1 MNTGTRSKKK
11 PPPSQTPAS
20 STSNVSDA
28 DIAPQAT
35 PTNPKS
41 PPEHTETVSPQHKRA
56 YSHLIESEPGPT
68 TPTPKSI
75 PSRVSPLSSPGSDS
89 HSSSSSSDNSSPILV
104 KMSSSKAGDSWTN
117 NSPGKAPTVHSRFL
131 KPQEYGSIKASF
143 LRFLRKAKVSDPN
156 SEDARDHFMACFQN
170 EQTMMFF
177 AAARDDLV
185 KLSPQKFEE
194 AMLEH
199 LIGTTWVKT
208 VRALILDA
216 RQDSFEDG
224 AFSIMYETLLSYNN
238 LLKGV
243 GKEIDSSLFQSTLR
257 AALNRDFET
266 FLDSEG
272 VDLSTS
278 DLNAWVTL
286 LKEKDSHFRRFRR
299 PELARLARLEELEKK
314 RISDTGNR
322 RSNNTSQPAQTPPLT
337 NISNSTSSF
346 SRPSNSSSSS
356 NNSNRF
362 PRLSELDP
370 SQRVFYNRLEMC
382 FKCRTLFAG
391 HRVNACT
398 IPTPLLQVPFRPL
411 DEADAVC

>member
-1 MNTGTRSKKK
+1 MNVATRSHKNSKK
-11 PPPSQTPAS
+11 PAPSSQTPAS
-20 STSNVSDA
+20 ANEAVSEPSTTPQVS
-28 DIAPQAT
+28 PV
-35 PTNPKS
+35 NPNS
-41 PPEHTETVSPQHKRA
+41 LPDRSETVSPQHQRA
-56 YSHLIESEPGPT
+56 YTHLIEPNLVT
-68 TPTPKSI
+68 ITPPPKSSA
-75 PSRVSPLSSPGSDS
+75 PLRVSTLNSPGSDS
-89 HSSSSSSDNSSPILV
+89 DSSASSSSSSNNSSPILAN
-104 KMSSSKAGDSWTN
+104 MSAKSGDSWTN
-117 NSPGKAPTVHSRFL
+117 NGPGKAPTVHSRFL

-143 LRFLRKAKVSDPN
+143 LRYLCKSKCTDVN

-243 GKEIDSSLFQSTLR
+243 GKEIDSSLFQSTLH

-266 FLDSEG
+266 FLDAEG
-272 VDLSTS
+272 VDLSSS

-286 LKEKDSHFRRFRR
+286 LKEKDSHFHRFRR

-314 RISDTGNR
+314 R
-322 RSNNTSQPAQTPPLT
+322 
-337 NISNSTSSF
+337 
-346 SRPSNSSSSS
+346 
-356 NNSNRF
+356 
-362 PRLSELDP
+362 LSLPDI
-370 SQRVFYNRLEMC
+370 
-382 FKCRTLFAG
+382 A
-391 HRVNACT
+391 
-398 IPTPLLQVPFRPL
+398 
-411 DEADAVC
+411 

>member
-1 MNTGTRSKKK
+1 MNVATRTTKNSKKSA
-11 PPPSQTPAS
+11 PPAPTSVPSNESVPSASPSLQTSP
-20 STSNVSDA
+20 V
-28 DIAPQAT
+28 
-35 PTNPKS
+35 NPNPSLDS
-41 PPEHTETVSPQHKRA
+41 PVNPNPSLDHPETVSPQQQRA
-56 YSHLIESEPGPT
+56 YSHLFEGNSVAT
-68 TPTPKSI
+68 TPPPKNSA
-75 PSRVSPLSSPGSDS
+75 PLRVSPLNSPGSDS
-89 HSSSSSSDNSSPILV
+89 DSSSSSDNSSPV
-104 KMSSSKAGDSWTN
+104 PVNMSSKSGESWTN
-117 NSPGKAPTVHSRFL
+117 NGPGKAPTVHSRFL

-143 LRFLRKAKVSDPN
+143 LRYLRKSKCTDSN

-266 FLDSEG
+266 FLDAEG
-272 VDLSTS
+272 VDLSSS

-314 RISDTGNR
+314 RISDSV
-322 RSNNTSQPAQTPPLT
+322 RSSHKHL
-337 NISNSTSSF
+337 
-346 SRPSNSSSSS
+346 
-356 NNSNRF
+356 
-362 PRLSELDP
+362 
-370 SQRVFYNRLEMC
+370 
-382 FKCRTLFAG
+382 
-391 HRVNACT
+391 
-398 IPTPLLQVPFRPL
+398 
-411 DEADAVC
+411 

>member
-1 MNTGTRSKKK
+1 MSIETRSRKK
-11 PPPSQTPAS
+11 PAPAQTSISPNTNVSNVNTVSQSSQSTPA
-20 STSNVSDA
+20 
-28 DIAPQAT
+28 T
-35 PTNPKS
+35 PERR
-41 PPEHTETVSPQHKRA
+41 PEHTETVSPQQQRA
-56 YSHLIESEPGPT
+56 YSHLIDTEPGSTLP
-68 TPTPKSI
+68 PSKST
-75 PSRVSPLSSPGSDS
+75 PSRDSPLTSPGSESD
-89 HSSSSSSDNSSPILV
+89 SSSSSSDNSSPVPI
-104 KMSSSKAGDSWTN
+104 KMSSKSVDSWTN
-117 NSPGKAPTVHSRFL
+117 NGPGKAPTVHSHFL

-143 LRFLRKAKVSDPN
+143 LRYLCKAKCADPN

-185 KLSPQKFEE
+185 KLSSQKFEE

-216 RQDSFEDG
+216 CQDSFEDG

-243 GKEIDSSLFQSTLR
+243 GKEIDASLFQSTLR

-314 RISDTGNR
+314 RVSD
-322 RSNNTSQPAQTPPLT
+322 
-337 NISNSTSSF
+337 STLLIASLGS
-346 SRPSNSSSSS
+346 
-356 NNSNRF
+356 
-362 PRLSELDP
+362 
-370 SQRVFYNRLEMC
+370 
-382 FKCRTLFAG
+382 
-391 HRVNACT
+391 VN
-398 IPTPLLQVPFRPL
+398 
-411 DEADAVC
+411 